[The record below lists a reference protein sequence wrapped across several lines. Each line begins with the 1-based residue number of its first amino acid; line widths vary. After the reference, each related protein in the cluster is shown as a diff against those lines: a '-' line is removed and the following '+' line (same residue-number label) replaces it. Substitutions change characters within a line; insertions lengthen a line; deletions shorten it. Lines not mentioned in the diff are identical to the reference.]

1 MEEVKDRRLAQGREG
16 DGRQAQGPVQA
27 IGPGIGGEEVD
38 QVLVD
43 GRQPGEEDSGQEA
56 EVQGKELALV
66 AVGVD
71 AGTAHGLTFPRISSL
86 LFSARL
92 RHVAGIQWGNKKYM
106 NMKRLEAALEDVSIA
121 G

>member
-71 AGTAHGLTFPRISSL
+71 AGTAHGLTFPRISN
-86 LFSARL
+86 
-92 RHVAGIQWGNKKYM
+92 VY
-106 NMKRLEAALEDVSIA
+106 
-121 G
+121 